1 MAIAVTKDGDTLSKL
16 ITGIRRRT
24 ASLQADMHVIAVSC
38 VMHAVEFG
46 NALPAT
52 QFVEALTGGSKSYA
66 IRVNALKKWFEE
78 VGCFT
83 WNNGGFKMNAARRAM
98 LKGMDEA
105 KAIAT
110 LSKVPFWEYVPEPEY
125 KGFDFNARLLSLISQ
140 ANKAKRE
147 HGDDEKTKVDDT
159 LIASIQMLLNRTNGD
174 DDNKA
179 PPPKASVPMIEAAAL
194 EASNVDGTY
203 TVN

>member
-1 MAIAVTKDGDTLSKL
+1 MAIAVTKDGATLSRL
-16 ITGIRRRT
+16 ITRIRRRT
-24 ASLQADMHVIAVSC
+24 ASLQEDMHVIAVSC

-52 QFVEALTGGSKSYA
+52 QFVEALTGGSKSSA

-110 LSKVPFWEYVPEPEY
+110 LSKVPFWEYAPEPEY

-159 LIASIQMLLNRTNGD
+159 LIASIQMLLNRTDGD
-174 DDNKA
+174 DDNR
-179 PPPKASVPMIEAAAL
+179 ASVPMIEAAVL

>member
-1 MAIAVTKDGDTLSKL
+1 MAIAVTKDGATLSKL

-83 WNNGGFKMNAARRAM
+83 WNKEETPGFKMNAARRAM
-98 LKGMDEA
+98 LKGMDED

-110 LSKVPFWEYVPEPEY
+110 LSKVPFWEYAPEPEY

-159 LIASIQMLLNRTNGD
+159 LIASIQMLLNRTDGD
-174 DDNKA
+174 DDNR
-179 PPPKASVPMIEAAAL
+179 ASVPMIEAATL